1 MFSQSSPVE
10 DHYAGHQEC
19 CQQCEEEAF
28 PFLICWSSVSSV
40 GLGEGGQEEEG
51 GVGRSLADRSLA
63 DRSLVD
69 KC

>member
-1 MFSQSSPVE
+1 MQ
-10 DHYAGHQEC
+10 DHQEC

-51 GVGRSLADRSLA
+51 GLVGAWLTGAWLTSARLRGGEKE
-63 DRSLVD
+63 D
-69 KC
+69 KTVGSN